1 MAMEVLVPI
10 KKVFSIIDS
19 CTNVDQLEGCKRLAS
34 AYTKLVT
41 SKGVINPELVD
52 ETLRIK
58 IKEKEEEL
66 EMAES
71 FCAR

>member
-1 MAMEVLVPI
+1 MEHLVPI

-19 CTNVDQLEGCKRLAS
+19 CTNVDQLNGCKKLAS

-52 ETLRIK
+52 ETLQIRIN
-58 IKEKEEEL
+58 EKREEL
-66 EMAES
+66 EMVET
-71 FCAR
+71 FCAK

>member
-1 MAMEVLVPI
+1 MEHLVPI

-19 CTNVDQLEGCKRLAS
+19 CTNVDQLAGCKKLAT

-52 ETLRIK
+52 ETLQIRIN
-58 IKEKEEEL
+58 EKREEL
-66 EMAES
+66 EMVET

>member
-1 MAMEVLVPI
+1 MENLVPI

-19 CTNVDQLEGCKRLAS
+19 CTNTDQLAGCKKLAS

-41 SKGVINPELVD
+41 SKGVVNPELVQ
-52 ETLRIK
+52 ETLEIK
-58 IKEKEEEL
+58 IQEKQEEL
-66 EMAES
+66 EMVEN

>member
-1 MAMEVLVPI
+1 MENLVPI

-19 CTNVDQLEGCKRLAS
+19 CTNVDQLAGCKKLAS

-41 SKGVINPELVD
+41 SKGVVNPELVD
-52 ETLRIK
+52 ETLQIK
-58 IKEKEEEL
+58 INEKREEL
-66 EMAES
+66 EMVEN

>member
-1 MAMEVLVPI
+1 MENLVPI

-19 CTNVDQLEGCKRLAS
+19 CTNVDQLAGCKKLAT

-41 SKGVINPELVD
+41 SKGVINPELVQ
-52 ETLRIK
+52 ETLDIK
-58 IKEKEEEL
+58 IKERQEEL
-66 EMAES
+66 EMVET

>member
-1 MAMEVLVPI
+1 MEHLVPI

-19 CTNVDQLEGCKRLAS
+19 CTNVDQLNGCKKLAS

-52 ETLRIK
+52 ETLQIRIN
-58 IKEKEEEL
+58 EKREEL
-66 EMAES
+66 EMVET